1 MYCFNGNCYLPQPPR
16 DWSRVQNSCSLITTS
31 TVDQFVQVPYTGEI
45 IPSAQL
51 GPMLAMINK
60 GNVLQYK
67 KNSSNLTKLQRYS
80 QIAKGQWTN
89 RTKTWATQ
97 STRGYTNPNNLS
109 LIRSGGENVTLAG
122 VPTALPVTCPIFPIN
137 NNPVLPSNGGGGT
150 SQPPLP
156 PPPPTPSD
164 GGGTVIPI
172 ILIPIVKQIVIQ
184 DFGNLICGTFENL
197 CTGEIFEPIKLD
209 NCHPTTDSDV
219 PGPIESLCW
228 NDGNPTWYPRQRY
241 IMTNSTNKW
250 PVNAVLGSA
259 VKPATPI
266 LSVLIDCNIITLS
279 WTFDFDCLPISRFNI
294 YQDGQLIANIDG
306 TLRSYTITINTGGKY
321 NFSIA
326 AENNGIFSDISNVVE
341 AIITEFIQPTISGLV
356 YTLNITNN
364 VYTYQFTSGTGTITF
379 NSDITNA
386 EILVVGPGGIGGKGA
401 EFILD
406 EGNGGGGGAGGQ
418 INYQS
423 NISFITNQTC
433 SIVVGTN
440 LTISVFDTYNASVGA
455 TGITFTG
462 GLGTNG
468 GGSGGNGLSSIGVPA
483 TNGGNGT
490 QYSIGSISNTY
501 YSGGGG
507 GGANSDGGSG
517 GGSSG
522 GLGGGGQGQ
531 NAGGGSSGGNGTVNT
546 GGGGGGSSAQQGPA
560 LPGGSGGSGVVI
572 LSFQI
577 CGNNISNSNLSQSLL
592 SEPLMMIS
600 TKTLETYPIKKKASI
615 SKPKPRTVSNTNTNN
630 LSTFKIIDTIPEI
643 GYFEMPPFSNNFEKL
658 VIFNKTSSML
668 PVKSEYKIYNLLYYR
683 YGEYDILLPPN
694 SHTDFIYV
702 KQDNNIV
709 INASII

>member
-1 MYCFNGNCYLPQPPR
+1 M
-16 DWSRVQNSCSLITTS
+16 
-31 TVDQFVQVPYTGEI
+31 DQFVQVPYTGEI

-122 VPTALPVTCPIFPIN
+122 VPTALPVTCPFPPIN
-137 NNPVLPSNGGGGT
+137 NNNVLPSTGGGGT

-172 ILIPIVKQIVIQ
+172 IPIFPILPIVIQ
-184 DFGNLICGTFENL
+184 DFGNLICGTYENL

-228 NDGNPTWYPRQRY
+228 NDGNPTFYPRQRY

-259 VKPATPI
+259 VKPSTPI
-266 LSVLIDCNIITLS
+266 LIAILIDCNIITLS
-279 WTFDFDCLPISRFNI
+279 WTFDFECLPISRFNI
-294 YQDGQLIANIDG
+294 YQDGQLIDNIDG
-306 TLRSYTITINTGGKY
+306 TLNSYTITINTGGTY
-321 NFSIA
+321 SFSIT
-326 AENNGIFSDISNVVE
+326 AENNGIISDISNVVE
-341 AIITEFIQPTISGLV
+341 AIITEFIQPTIFGLV

-386 EILVVGPGGIGGKGA
+386 EILVVGPGGNGGSGS
-401 EFILD
+401 
-406 EGNGGGGGAGGQ
+406 EGIVSYGDGGGGGAGGQ

-423 NISFITNQTC
+423 NISFTTSQICNVT
-433 SIVVGTN
+433 IGTN
-440 LTISVFDTYNASVGA
+440 PTSSVFDTYNAAVGA
-455 TGITFTG
+455 NGTTYTG
-462 GLGTNG
+462 GSGING
-468 GGSGGNGLSSIGVPA
+468 GGSGGLGQTSLGVHA
-483 TNGGNGT
+483 TNGSNGT
-490 QYSIGSISNTY
+490 QYSIGSIINTY

-507 GGANSDGGSG
+507 GGTNSPGG
-517 GGSSG
+517 G
-522 GLGGGGQGQ
+522 GLGGHGGVS
-531 NAGGGSSGGNGTVNT
+531 GGGHGQDTYVGTPGNGTVNT
-546 GGGGGGSSAQQGPA
+546 GGGGGGSSATDQSVPI
-560 LPGGSGGSGVVI
+560 LGGSGGSGVVI

-577 CGNNISNSNLSQSLL
+577 CGNNISNSSQSLL
-592 SEPLMMIS
+592 SEPLMMLSTNEFETITQPKSIKKIAPIS
-600 TKTLETYPIKKKASI
+600 T
-615 SKPKPRTVSNTNTNN
+615 PKPRITKTTNTNN
-630 LSTFKIIDTIPEI
+630 PPTFKIIDTIPEI